1 MSAVRRRV
9 RVHGDVQGVAFR
21 DSTARRARQRGV
33 AGWVA
38 NRADGTVEAAFEG
51 EPDAVDS
58 LVEFARSGPSL
69 ARVERVDV
77 SEERPEGLSGF
88 EVR

>member
-1 MSAVRRRV
+1 M

-38 NRADGTVEAAFEG
+38 NRPDGTVEAAFEG
-51 EPDAVDS
+51 DADAVDS
-58 LVEFARSGPSL
+58 LVEFARTGPSM
-69 ARVERVDV
+69 ARVDRVEV
-77 SEERPEGLSGF
+77 SEEAPEGLSGF